1 MDNNLNQQVEEN
13 LKKLEDKNFGFYF
26 FVMDTK
32 NNPVGWVANV
42 YEHAKMLSDM
52 GYNSYILHE
61 KNEFTSVEGWLG
73 TEYASLPHIS
83 VESQQLRVSPADFLI
98 IPEIFANMMEQTAKM
113 PCKRI
118 VLSQCYDYILEILNL
133 GAKWSDYGINDVIT
147 TTEKQ
152 KTYIQSLF
160 PTMNVDIVP
169 VSVPEYFTK
178 SSKPQKPI
186 VAIHTRK
193 QEDMLKIVKTFYLKN
208 PLFKWVTF
216 RDLRGLPKKNFAKT
230 LSESCV
236 SVWVDDIASFGT
248 FPIESMKSGV
258 PVIGKIP
265 NVVPEWL
272 EEVDEQNN
280 VMIKDNGIWTSDFL
294 KIPDLVSTYLRLWLE
309 DGIPSELYQ
318 KMESSVEGKY
328 SVEDMKKNVET
339 TYVNIIQKRKMEL
352 VSVLSNNN
360 NLINQQ

>member
-1 MDNNLNQQVEEN
+1 MENTVNQQAQEN

-42 YEHAKMLSDM
+42 YEHAKVLNDL
-52 GYNSYILHE
+52 GYKSYILHE
-61 KNEFTSVEGWLG
+61 KNEYSSVGTWLG
-73 TEYASLPHIS
+73 EEYASLPHIS
-83 VESQQLRVSPADFLI
+83 IESQELKVSPADFLI
-98 IPEIFANMMEQTAKM
+98 IPEIFANMMEQTSKM

-133 GAKWSDYGINDVIT
+133 GSSWSDYGITDVIT

-152 KTYIQSLF
+152 KSYIASLF
-160 PTMNVDIVP
+160 PSLNIDVVP
-169 VSVPEYFTK
+169 VSIPEYFTK

-186 VAIHTRK
+186 VAISTRK

-216 RDLRGLPKKNFAKT
+216 RDLRGIPKKNFAKT

-236 SVWVDDIASFGT
+236 SVWVDDISSFGT
-248 FPIESMKSGV
+248 FPIESMKCGV

-265 NVVPEWL
+265 NMLPEWM
-272 EEVDEQNN
+272 EESDDQNN
-280 VMIKDNGIWTSDFL
+280 LIIKDNGIWTNDFL
-294 KIPDLVSTYLRLWLE
+294 KISDLIATYVRLWLE
-309 DGIPSELYQ
+309 DNIPSELYE
-318 KMESSVEGKY
+318 KIEASIDGKY
-328 SVEDMKKNVET
+328 TTGEQVKSIET
-339 TYVNIIQKRKMEL
+339 IYGNLIQKRKMEL
-352 VSVLSNNN
+352 ISLMTNN
-360 NLINQQ
+360 NLTNVN

>member
-1 MDNNLNQQVEEN
+1 MENTTNNQVQEN

-42 YEHAKMLSDM
+42 YEHAKMLNDL

-61 KNEFTSVEGWLG
+61 KNDYTSVSSWLG
-73 TEYASLPHIS
+73 EEYASLPHVSI
-83 VESQQLRVSPADFLI
+83 EAQQLKISAADFLV
-98 IPEIFANMMEQTAKM
+98 IPEIFANIMEQTSKM

-133 GAKWSDYGINDVIT
+133 GSSWSDYGITDVIT
-147 TTEKQ
+147 TTKKQ
-152 KTYIQSLF
+152 KEYINSLF
-160 PTMNVDIVP
+160 PSINVDLVP
-169 VSVPEYFTK
+169 VSIPEYFTK
-178 SSKPQKPI
+178 SSKPQKPV
-186 VAIHTRK
+186 VAISTRK

-216 RDLRGLPKKNFAKT
+216 RDLRGIPKKNFATT

-248 FPIESMKSGV
+248 FPIESMKCGV

-272 EEVDEQNN
+272 EETDDQNN
-280 VMIKDNGIWTSDFL
+280 VYIKDNGIWTNDTL
-294 KIPDLVSTYLRLWLE
+294 KIADLVSTYIRLWLE
-309 DGIPSELYQ
+309 DNIPSEIYE
-318 KMESSVEGKY
+318 KMDSSVNGKY
-328 SVEDMKKNVET
+328 TTEEQRKEVESVYTNL
-339 TYVNIIQKRKMEL
+339 IQKRKMEL
-352 VSVLSNNN
+352 VSLLNNN
-360 NLINQQ
+360 TVNA

>member
-1 MDNNLNQQVEEN
+1 MENTTNNQVQEN

-42 YEHAKMLSDM
+42 YEHAKMLNDL

-61 KNEFTSVEGWLG
+61 KNDYTSVSGWLG
-73 TEYASLPHIS
+73 EEYSSLPHVSI
-83 VESQQLRVSPADFLI
+83 EAQQLKISAVDFLV
-98 IPEIFANMMEQTAKM
+98 IPEIFANIMEQTSKM

-133 GAKWSDYGINDVIT
+133 GTSWSDYGITDVIT
-147 TTEKQ
+147 TTKKQ
-152 KTYIQSLF
+152 KEYINSLF
-160 PTMNVDIVP
+160 PSINVDL
-169 VSVPEYFTK
+169 VSVSIPEYFTK
-178 SSKPQKPI
+178 SSKPQKPV
-186 VAIHTRK
+186 VAISTRK

-216 RDLRGLPKKNFAKT
+216 RDLRGIPKKNFATT

-248 FPIESMKSGV
+248 FPIESMKCGV

-272 EEVDEQNN
+272 EETDDQNN
-280 VMIKDNGIWTSDFL
+280 LYIKDNGIWTNDTL
-294 KIPDLVSTYLRLWLE
+294 KIADLVSTYIRLWLE
-309 DGIPSELYQ
+309 DNIPSEIYE
-318 KMESSVEGKY
+318 KMDSSVNGKY
-328 SVEDMKKNVET
+328 TTEGQRKEVESVYTNLV
-339 TYVNIIQKRKMEL
+339 QKRKMEL
-352 VSVLSNNN
+352 VSLLNNN
-360 NLINQQ
+360 TINA